1 MDGRGRLVQS
11 LTPAGSTREPSG
23 TTIDALPR
31 RRVTR
36 RAQPRA
42 GRDSAFERWLERHA
56 AFWTSLRFYR
66 GSGLAASL
74 LILAGSATY
83 GVIKGGH
90 TGEIVSALK
99 DVRDMAGNAAGFR
112 ITGIAFSGNKHL
124 NREEILA
131 RAGVTGTTS
140 LLFFDVADARS
151 RLMADPRIAEATI
164 LKLSP
169 DRLQITVTERKPF
182 ALWQVNGRVSVIAD
196 DGSVLENYVSRPF
209 VDLPLLVGKGA
220 ETRAKEF
227 MQLLD
232 AYPDVRTNLRASV
245 LVAERRWNLRLKN
258 GLEIKLPESEVAQAL
273 DRLVTLDREQHITNR
288 DIVNIDLRMPD
299 RVSVKLSEA
308 AAQAREAAAKEK
320 AKLKKGGSA

>member
-1 MDGRGRLVQS
+1 MDGRGRLAQS

-23 TTIDALPR
+23 NAIDALPR

-42 GRDSAFERWLERHA
+42 GRDSVFERWLERHA

-66 GSGLAASL
+66 GGGLAASM

-90 TGEIVSALK
+90 IGEIVSVFK
-99 DVRDMAGNAAGFR
+99 DARDMAGNAAGFR
-112 ITGIAFSGNKHL
+112 IASIAFSGNKHL

-131 RAGVTGTTS
+131 RAGVTGTSS
-140 LLFFDVADARS
+140 LLFFDVSDARS
-151 RLMADPRIAEATI
+151 RLLADPRIAEATI
-164 LKLSP
+164 LKLYP
-169 DRLQITVTERKPF
+169 DRLQITITERKPF

-196 DGSVLENYVSRPF
+196 DGSVIENYVSRPF
-209 VDLPLLVGKGA
+209 VDLPLVVGKGA
-220 ETRAKEF
+220 EARAREF

-232 AYPDVRTNLRASV
+232 QYPDVRANVRASV

-258 GLEIKLPESEVAQAL
+258 GLDVKLPETDVAQAL
-273 DRLVTLDREQHITNR
+273 ERLVTLDREQRITNR

-299 RVSVKLSEA
+299 RVTVKLSEA

-320 AKLKKGGSA
+320 AKQKKGGNA